1 MAWDFTQYLPNKNIL
16 LILSVYPRYFLLL
29 KNHSDLEEKQRC
41 NTAGGS
47 ILKFMKPNTAS
58 KSKDNSINVSSINE
72 TSPMLEDMNITNNAT
87 VNLTVENQENEV
99 QNVTENLVHALITI
113 LKIR

>member
-1 MAWDFTQYLPNKNIL
+1 M
-16 LILSVYPRYFLLL
+16 SVYPRYFLLL

-72 TSPMLEDMNITNNAT
+72 TSPMLEDINITNNAT
-87 VNLTVENQENEV
+87 VNLTVENQENKV
-99 QNVTENLVHALITI
+99 QNQTENSAVDLEGMFYKSYPEIQELISKFYI
-113 LKIR
+113 F